1 MLAGLAQDFE
11 LPEILEVDDGSAD
24 SLTVRLL
31 GALMGTS
38 AIDA

>member
-1 MLAGLAQDFE
+1 MLAGLSQDFE

-31 GALMGTS
+31 GALR
-38 AIDA
+38 AHLLIDA